1 MYFYS
6 KSLAKRSGTE
16 AGQGVARFGR
26 HLRVLLL
33 AFLLS
38 APLQAAPEV
47 LGYGVKGCDEY
58 NRVFA
63 GWETGQADA
72 IAEYLHYRD
81 WLTGL
86 VTGLSLATGTD
97 VLRGVE
103 VKGAM
108 RRIQVYCDEHPT
120 EDFFIASMDLVR
132 TLSGL
137 R

>member
-1 MYFYS
+1 M
-6 KSLAKRSGTE
+6 
-16 AGQGVARFGR
+16 
-26 HLRVLLL
+26 
-33 AFLLS
+33 FLLTVLS
-38 APLQAAPEV
+38 LPLVAAPEV

-58 NRVFA
+58 NTTFS
-63 GWETGQADA
+63 GWESGQAEA
-72 IAEYLHYRD
+72 IEEYLHYRD
-81 WLTGL
+81 WLAGL
-86 VTGLSLATGTD
+86 VTGLSLATGSD

-103 VKGAM
+103 IRGAM